1 MRELSKVLASR
12 AEEQNIKIQ
21 VLRNELKSEV
31 GVIKMAMQSWGK
43 DNIDTVHKMLDLV
56 VMDLERLL
64 NDDIHDCVK
73 LANDIGVD
81 AIFLRDKINSVEDKP
96 KQVRTRRTK
105 EQMAQDAKKDII
117 ADTSKKENKPIK
129 KSPVKKSEPDVE
141 VAEADIKSE

>member
-12 AEEQNIKIQ
+12 ADEQNIKIQ
-21 VLRNELKSEV
+21 ALRNELKSEV
-31 GVIKMAMQSWGK
+31 GVIKMAMQSWNK

-105 EQMAQDAKKDII
+105 AEMEALKK
-117 ADTSKKENKPIK
+117 TETKVEPKVEKKAV
-129 KSPVKKSEPDVE
+129 VKKSEPAVKKETENKVE
-141 VAEADIKSE
+141 EPETK

>member
-31 GVIKMAMQSWGK
+31 GVIKMAMQNWSK

-105 EQMAQDAKKDII
+105 EQMLADAGGSKEGNAVSKNVK
-117 ADTSKKENKPIK
+117 ASKKVTEK
-129 KSPVKKSEPDVE
+129 KTEPE
-141 VAEADIKSE
+141 KMEQEQVAE